1 MIEYLEKKKINA
13 LLYTDNINELLEN
26 NIYNNYDRN
35 MFYNIIIDYSKQ
47 MIINKEMKENIYEI
61 ISYERKVN
69 KMNNIILNEIIR
81 ITNNSCG
88 YNINFIYLYEFI
100 IRNNYKS
107 KRKTNNNFIKTDY
120 NIIKKSIANDY
131 DILYNLIYNYK
142 ISNNELFNYTIN
154 SLLEEKPELIN
165 EQLKNKIINILK
177 ESKTISKTSRKILKK
192 LK

>member
-100 IRNNYKS
+100 IRNNYKY
-107 KRKTNNNFIKTDY
+107 KRKTINNFIKTDY